1 MLNHNYTNVSVPA
14 RECWYCLWRLWDRN
28 LFKYICKWAHK
39 ILFNKYSDICSYT
52 ILEQSWTLES
62 TLWIKSCCNVVFS
75 GTKKMAYFVHIWT
88 GEKNCLIVKFCFYKT
103 LNEVMHVWFLPH
115 KKHGHNEWFVRQLN
129 VSSEPALASDVLGRG
144 LPGSP

>member
-52 ILEQSWTLES
+52 ILEQSWTLEL

-75 GTKKMAYFVHIWT
+75 GTKKMVYFVHIWT
-88 GEKNCLIVKFCFYKT
+88 GDKKITDCQVL
-103 LNEVMHVWFLPH
+103 FLEDF
-115 KKHGHNEWFVRQLN
+115 KW
-129 VSSEPALASDVLGRG
+129 SSACVIFATQETRTQWMICETAQCEQWASAG
-144 LPGSP
+144 